1 MTCYSHSAFNK
12 CVSSRWFCMQGKL
25 VMWDITHSSS
35 RSIYEWNN
43 TVQPL
48 ILFILVFTFQSLLL
62 GWIGICHFW
71 LFVAVFANQLVKC
84 SSCEYGEWCGCGDDD
99 DTIWCRVDPTVQQ
112 ATDAAGRGLLYR
124 GVAHC
129 FIRTF
134 ATEGIWGFYK
144 GCGALFFRIGPHT
157 VLSLVFWNQMQIAYQ
172 SFSWAAKTK
181 LWFIC
186 EFRNFILNS

>member
-84 SSCEYGEWCGCGDDD
+84 SRCEYGEWCGCGDDD
-99 DTIWCRVDPTVQQ
+99 DTIWCRVDPTVQPGYRCCR
-112 ATDAAGRGLLYR
+112 TRAAVSWRCSLFYTHFCYR
-124 GVAHC
+124 GYLG
-129 FIRTF
+129 FLQGLW
-134 ATEGIWGFYK
+134 GIIFPNRPSHSVES
-144 GCGALFFRIGPHT
+144 C
-157 VLSLVFWNQMQIAYQ
+157 VLEPNA
-172 SFSWAAKTK
+172 
-181 LWFIC
+181 
-186 EFRNFILNS
+186 NSVSKF